1 MYPFIRKPRGALLLP
16 VVGVLGAVVVTVAV
30 TYFFYCPCQR
40 FPGGWLLGS
49 EVTEPVSDWSFANQV
64 PLCQIQVGGWLPHS
78 VNLNCMSSRG
88 KLYLSCARCEGKRW
102 STYALANPSG
112 RIRLSGTVYPVSLT
126 RVENPEVLDEA
137 WRARAEKVGRQPTRP
152 RSEDWWSFS
161 VKSR

>member
-1 MYPFIRKPRGALLLP
+1 MYPFIRKLRGAILLP
-16 VVGVLGAVVVTVAV
+16 VLAVLGTVAVTAAV

-40 FPGGWLLGS
+40 YPGGWLLGT

-64 PLCQIQVGGWLPHS
+64 PLCQIQVGEWLPHS

-88 KLYLSCARCEGKRW
+88 NLYLSCARCEGKRW
-102 STYALANPSG
+102 STYALASPNG
-112 RIRLSGTVYPVSLT
+112 RIRLNGTVYPVSLT
-126 RVENPEVLDEA
+126 RVEDPQVLDEA
-137 WRARAEKVGRQPTRP
+137 WRARAEKAGRKPTRP